1 MGGVFVVVGG
11 GVGEV
16 GVAGNNAREARIP
29 DHTHNTLTLHICR
42 SIHAPVLCTFRD
54 LSCRHALNDKWVMS
68 KTLRNYAKTHQSRA
82 PGDRRG
88 LDLSEVNKLTV
99 TLC

>member
-1 MGGVFVVVGG
+1 MVGGVFVVVGG

-54 LSCRHALNDKWVMS
+54 LSCRHA
-68 KTLRNYAKTHQSRA
+68 QSRA